1 MIPATDEE
9 QLCQAYQ
16 EQVAFYSRALDEAE
30 QIVQA
35 VGQGA
40 DVTWRLQ
47 NLAGIA
53 AEVGSLESRLG
64 GWQKQWQQ
72 GGRQPGRQL
81 AALLRQVAELI
92 EQVLHCLAQAEQET
106 TLRVGALVP
115 ELDLL
120 ARSRQMQQAYNTAT
134 DLPH

>member
-16 EQVAFYSRALDEAE
+16 EQVVFYSQALGEAE

-35 VGQGA
+35 VGQGE
-40 DVTWRLQ
+40 DVTGRLQ

-53 AEVGSLESRLG
+53 AEVGNLENRLG
-64 GWQKQWQQ
+64 SWQKQWQQ
-72 GGRQPGRQL
+72 VGRQPGPQL
-81 AALLRQVAELI
+81 AALLRQVAGLI
-92 EQVLHCLAQAEQET
+92 EQVLQCLAQAEQET